1 MVTTESLPIA
11 LLIGLFII
19 YIVVHMII
27 GKWKNDISKM
37 VPPDE
42 KLLKKATMIF
52 KWFPAIYVV
61 FVLIV
66 LYTV

>member
-1 MVTTESLPIA
+1 MSNAI
-11 LLIGLFII
+11 LLVGLFIV
-19 YIVVHMII
+19 YIVVHMVI
-27 GKWKNDISKM
+27 GKWKENISKLT
-37 VPPDE
+37 PPDE
-42 KLLKKATMIF
+42 KLLKRATTIF